1 MLLID
6 VPRWDLSVK
15 PEKSSL
21 LHRCHKNGKCSE
33 YLLTLWYCS
42 LVRLVVY
49 LKYIEDSHHGFPE
62 SSDSRW
68 IMVRK
73 LVLSLT
79 RLSFPA
85 QPVFSELTRPH
96 DADTVSVFTGRR
108 IKPLSKGY
116 WKNWEN
122 EKIGTTWKLFNSK
135 LWFVSLLPVLVNVS
149 SVECFSLHFHK
160 TELVSALP
168 RGEGWKELT
177 FRSSR
182 PSSAFQLWHISN
194 GVKLLIK
201 LQTAYFCSGI
211 RSEATST
218 LIDGFH

>member
-1 MLLID
+1 M
-6 VPRWDLSVK
+6 
-15 PEKSSL
+15 
-21 LHRCHKNGKCSE
+21 
-33 YLLTLWYCS
+33 
-42 LVRLVVY
+42 
-49 LKYIEDSHHGFPE
+49 DSPE

-85 QPVFSELTRPH
+85 QPVFSDMTPTWRRFHRKRDKTLYQKVTEKNEKMRKLGLPENCSIQSLGL
-96 DADTVSVFTGRR
+96 SVF
-108 IKPLSKGY
+108 SQ
-116 WKNWEN
+116 
-122 EKIGTTWKLFNSK
+122 FS
-135 LWFVSLLPVLVNVS
+135 VNVS

-177 FRSSR
+177 FLDSSY
-182 PSSAFQLWHISN
+182 AFQLWHKAN

-211 RSEATST
+211 LRGHVTTNPLYKIAATT
-218 LIDGFH
+218 FFLTPAMDRAGLN